1 MKKMISLF
9 IILALALPIFAQ
21 DSPKDSCPSPPADMC
36 VIIDTSKSVKKFQL
50 DELKE
55 ALADFAG
62 QLDVGP
68 GNNQVLVAAVTFGGI
83 VENPFSFFD
92 HTTTSSLVEAM
103 RNISRVAIPKH
114 TRTDLALQ
122 ECVRL
127 FDDDGREEAHPV
139 IVVFTDGKV
148 FPKSVKLGPT
158 ISQVR
163 ASNATVVAVG
173 IGSGIDKAELLN
185 IAFGVPENVFITDN
199 FEILVNKTSDIVSSV
214 KICPCR
220 KDIIFVMDYSGSIK
234 VHHFERMQN
243 AVSKIVNDF
252 KFENVGQETIRV
264 GVVVYGRG
272 AVVEHSLQ
280 ETVNVS
286 TVIAKINSIERLS
299 EYDRTWTSNA
309 LNVAADMFAT
319 EGRPNV
325 THCIVLFTDGRSH
338 DQRKLN
344 KTLTRLE
351 NQDASVLRVV
361 GIGNRIDTSQLE
373 EIAGD
378 PDKVIMEPTFDDLD
392 DAVEKIEAALVCF

>member
-1 MKKMISLF
+1 MR
-9 IILALALPIFAQ
+9 ILLEASFTRIDLCYL
-21 DSPKDSCPSPPADMC
+21 DSCPSPPADMC

-68 GNNQVLVAAVTFGGI
+68 GDNQVLVAAVTFGGI

-214 KICPCR
+214 KICR
-220 KDIIFVMDYSGSIK
+220 KCMGLYELAPIGDVCHSMHIHGHFVVAHIIKCYKALKSIGLLSKAIYSI
-234 VHHFERMQN
+234 
-243 AVSKIVNDF
+243 
-252 KFENVGQETIRV
+252 
-264 GVVVYGRG
+264 
-272 AVVEHSLQ
+272 
-280 ETVNVS
+280 
-286 TVIAKINSIERLS
+286 
-299 EYDRTWTSNA
+299 
-309 LNVAADMFAT
+309 
-319 EGRPNV
+319 
-325 THCIVLFTDGRSH
+325 
-338 DQRKLN
+338 
-344 KTLTRLE
+344 
-351 NQDASVLRVV
+351 
-361 GIGNRIDTSQLE
+361 
-373 EIAGD
+373 
-378 PDKVIMEPTFDDLD
+378 
-392 DAVEKIEAALVCF
+392 

>member
-103 RNISRVAIPKH
+103 KNISRVETPKH

-173 IGSGIDKAELLN
+173 IGSGIDEAELLR
-185 IAFGVPENVFITDN
+185 IALGVPENVFITDN
-199 FEILVNKTSDIVSSV
+199 FEVLVNKTSEIVSSAT
-214 KICPCR
+214 ICICR
-220 KDIIFVMDYSGSIK
+220 KDIIFVMDYSRSIK

-243 AVSKIVNDF
+243 AVSNIVNASVS
-252 KFENVGQETIRV
+252 VGNETIRV

-272 AVVEHSLQ
+272 AVAELRLQ
-280 ETVNVS
+280 DTGNKS
-286 TVIAKINSIERLS
+286 TVIAQINSIERLI
-299 EYDRTWTSNA
+299 ENDRTRTSNA

-361 GIGNRIDTSQLE
+361 GIGNRIDISQLQ

-378 PDKVIMEPTFDDLD
+378 PDKVIVEQTFGDLD
-392 DAVEKIEAALVCF
+392 DAVGKIVDALACS

>member
-1 MKKMISLF
+1 MFSLF
-9 IILALALPIFAQ
+9 MILAMALPIIAQ
-21 DSPKDSCPSPPADMC
+21 DSPEDSCPSPPVDMC

-103 RNISRVAIPKH
+103 KNISRVETPKH

-173 IGSGIDKAELLN
+173 IGSGIDEAELLR
-185 IAFGVPENVFITDN
+185 IALGVPENVFITDN
-199 FEILVNKTSDIVSSV
+199 FEVLVNKTSEIVSSAT
-214 KICPCR
+214 ICICR
-220 KDIIFVMDYSGSIK
+220 KDIIFVMDYSRSIK

-243 AVSKIVNDF
+243 AVSNIVNASVS
-252 KFENVGQETIRV
+252 VGNETIRV

-272 AVVEHSLQ
+272 AVAELRLQ
-280 ETVNVS
+280 DTGNKS
-286 TVIAKINSIERLS
+286 TVIAQINSIERLI
-299 EYDRTWTSNA
+299 ENDRTRTSNA

-361 GIGNRIDTSQLE
+361 GIGNRIDISQLQ

-378 PDKVIMEPTFDDLD
+378 PDKVIVEQTFGDLD
-392 DAVEKIEAALVCF
+392 DAVGKIVDALACS